1 MSQIDRHT
9 LESLEFPRVKEHLAK
24 LCYCDGG
31 REYVGALNPATD
43 ALLIES
49 ALLETREMK
58 EIIEFEEILPLEH
71 LERIEQLIG
80 KTRIAG
86 SILDAE
92 QLKRLADFQK
102 LITSLFQYRIHKEE
116 KYPRIVSYLSQLKPL
131 AELIRRIDAAID
143 RGGEIKDSASDRLRR
158 IRSEKVQARAQILTR
173 LQKALGDRAHRS
185 DRSDDIV
192 TMRDGRYVIAIVDSE
207 FNPKTAVIHDRSR
220 TGATLYVEPTEA
232 IELNNKLKQVLLDEA
247 HEIERILLELSE
259 LAHSHGEEIARNW
272 SLYGQLDFLHAKGRM
287 ALDLQAV
294 LPVLRSDAVVSLQ
307 AAYHPLL
314 LMSARKRSD
323 VVPLSVELGFDHN
336 VIIITGPNTGGK
348 TVALKT
354 VGLLILMTQ
363 SGLLIPADE
372 KSQVGIFTKLYADIG
387 DEQSIELSL
396 STYSSHI
403 ARITHAIKYCDSSS
417 MLLFDELG
425 VGTDPK
431 EGAALGE
438 AVIEYVAR
446 SGAKCIVT
454 THYSALKAIAE
465 INKKVEN
472 ASMEFNRETFQPT
485 YKFRT
490 GLPGSSYALEVAS
503 RLGMPTEILARAQEL
518 VGTQERSLTDL
529 ISRLEQ
535 ELMATDAER
544 EQLRVQLQ
552 KAEELEIV
560 RKTHQAKVNEREKQ
574 LLREGLEEANR
585 LVEETRTKIDA
596 LMVELREAQVTRTDV
611 KRVRKSIDEL
621 RAELAQK
628 TEELQPRREIAGDP
642 PITGD
647 SVFVER
653 LRTDGELLEIFPD
666 GKRGKVRVGKIVYT
680 MELRDLRKLDA
691 GEAKPELPQGV
702 NYQPFKDNVQ
712 VELSLRGLTVDEAR
726 DRLDKYFDEI
736 ALSYVPYVRIVH
748 GKGTGALRRFVRE
761 YLAKNKMVESFELG
775 EWNEG
780 SWGVTVVKLKS

>member
-1 MSQIDRHT
+1 MSQLDRHT
-9 LESLEFPRVKEHLAK
+9 LDSLEFPRVKEQLAK

-31 REYVGALNPATD
+31 RELVNELNPVID
-43 ALLIES
+43 PLVIES
-49 ALLETREMK
+49 SLLETREMK
-58 EIIEFEEILPLEH
+58 EIIEFEEVIPLEH
-71 LERIEQLIG
+71 LDRIEQLVG
-80 KTRIAG
+80 KVRIAG

-92 QLKRLADFQK
+92 QLKKLADFQK
-102 LITSLFQYRIHKEE
+102 LISALFQYRAHKEE
-116 KYPRIVSYLSQLKPL
+116 KYPRVAGYLSQLKPL
-131 AELIRRIDAAID
+131 TGLIQRIDGAID

-158 IRSEKVQARAQILTR
+158 IRGEKVHARAQILAR

-259 LAHSHGEEIARNW
+259 LAHSHGEEISGNW
-272 SLYGQLDFLHAKGRM
+272 SLYGRLDFLHAKGRM

-294 LPVLRSDAVVSLQ
+294 MPILKADAVVALQ

-323 VVPLSVELGFDHN
+323 VVPLNIELGYEHN

-354 VGLLILMTQ
+354 VGLLVLMTQ
-363 SGLLIPADE
+363 SGMLIPVDE
-372 KSQVGIFTKLYADIG
+372 KSQVGIFRKIFADIG

-403 ARITHAIKYCDSSS
+403 ARITHAIRQCDQDSL
-417 MLLFDELG
+417 LLFDELG

-438 AVIEYVAR
+438 SVIEYVAT
-446 SGAKCIVT
+446 SGAKCVVT

-465 INKKVEN
+465 TNKRVEN
-472 ASMEFNRETFQPT
+472 ASMEFNRQTFQPT
-485 YKFRT
+485 YRFRT

-503 RLGMPTEILARAQEL
+503 RLGMPAGILSRAQEL
-518 VGTQERSLTDL
+518 VGTQERSLADL

-544 EQLRVQLQ
+544 EQLRVRL
-552 KAEELEIV
+552 KTAEELEAT
-560 RKTHQAKVNEREKQ
+560 RQQQQAKLNEREKQ
-574 LLREGLEEANR
+574 LLREGLDDANK
-585 LVEETRTKIDA
+585 LVDETRKKIDE
-596 LMVELREAQVTRTDV
+596 LMLELREPQVTRTDV
-611 KRVRKSIDEL
+611 KRVRKTIDEL
-621 RAELAQK
+621 RTELAQK
-628 TEELQPRREIAGDP
+628 TEELQPRREYDGAP
-642 PITGD
+642 PAEGEA
-647 SVFVER
+647 VFIER

-680 MELRDLRKLDA
+680 MELRDLRKLKA
-691 GEAKPELPQGV
+691 GEARPEIPQGV
-702 NYQPFKDNVQ
+702 NYQPYKDSVQ
-712 VELSLRGLTVDEAR
+712 VELSLLGLTVDEAR

-736 ALSYVPYVRIVH
+736 ASDARSLCPNRARQRHRSAA
-748 GKGTGALRRFVRE
+748 ALCARVSRQEQDGGVVSVGGVERRQ
-761 YLAKNKMVESFELG
+761 LG
-775 EWNEG
+775 RDG
-780 SWGVTVVKLKS
+780 G

>member
-1 MSQIDRHT
+1 MSEIDRHT
-9 LESLEFPRVKEHLAK
+9 LESLEFPRLKEHLAK
-24 LCYCDGG
+24 LCFCDAG
-31 REYVGALNPATD
+31 REFVNELHPVTD

-49 ALLETREMK
+49 ALLESREMK
-58 EIIEFEEILPLEH
+58 EIIEFEEVIPLEH
-71 LERIEQLIG
+71 LDRIDQLIG
-80 KTRIAG
+80 KIRIAG

-92 QLKRLADFQK
+92 QLKRLGDFQK
-102 LITSLFQYRIHKEE
+102 LIVSLFQYRVHKEE
-116 KYPRIVSYLSQLKPL
+116 KYPRVVSYLAQLKPL
-131 AELIRRIDAAID
+131 NELIARIDGAID

-207 FNPKTAVIHDRSR
+207 FNPRTAVIHDRSR

-232 IELNNKLKQVLLDEA
+232 IELNNKLKQVLLDEV

-259 LAHSHGEEIARNW
+259 LAHAHAEEISRNW
-272 SLYGQLDFLHAKGRM
+272 SLYGRLDFLHAKGKM
-287 ALDLQAV
+287 AVELLAIV
-294 LPVLRSDAVVSLQ
+294 PVLRTDSQISLQ
-307 AAYHPLL
+307 AAFHPLL

-354 VGLLILMTQ
+354 VGLLSLMVQ

-372 KSQVGIFTKLYADIG
+372 KSQVGIFSKIFADIG

-403 ARITHAIKYCDSSS
+403 ARITHAIKYCDRNSL
-417 MLLFDELG
+417 LLFDELG
-425 VGTDPK
+425 VGTDPR

-438 AVIEYVAR
+438 SVIEYVAA

-465 INKKVEN
+465 SNKRVEN

-485 YKFRT
+485 YRFRT

-503 RLGMPTEILARAQEL
+503 RLGMPPEILSRAQEL
-518 VGTQERSLTDL
+518 VGTQERSLADL
-529 ISRLEQ
+529 ISRLEA

-544 EQLRVQLQ
+544 EQLRVRLQ
-552 KAEELEIV
+552 KAEELETN
-560 RKTHQAKVNEREKQ
+560 RKTHQAKIDEREKQ
-574 LLREGLEEANR
+574 LLREGLEEANK
-585 LVEETRTKIDA
+585 LVEETRRKIDA
-596 LMVELREAQVTRTDV
+596 VMMEMREPQVTKGDV
-611 KRVRKSIDEL
+611 KRVRKTIEEL
-621 RAELAQK
+621 RQELDQK
-628 TEELQPRREIAGDP
+628 TEELRPKQAAGEP
-642 PITGD
+642 AQEGD
-647 SVFVER
+647 KVFVER

-666 GKRGKVRVGKIVYT
+666 GKRGKVRVGRIVYT
-680 MELRDLRKLDA
+680 MELDDLRKLA
-691 GEAKPELPQGV
+691 ANEGTPEIPQGV
-702 NYQPFKDNVQ
+702 NYQPYKSEVQ
-712 VELSLRGLTVDEAR
+712 MEISLRGLTVDEAR

-736 ALSYVPYVRIVH
+736 ALSHLPFVRIVH

-761 YLAKNKMVESFELG
+761 YLAKNKMVESFQLG

>member
-1 MSQIDRHT
+1 MSQLDRHT
-9 LESLEFPRVKEHLAK
+9 LESLEFPRVKEQLAK

-31 REYVGALNPATD
+31 RELVNELSPVID
-43 ALLIES
+43 PLIIES
-49 ALLETREMK
+49 SLLETREMK
-58 EIIEFEEILPLEH
+58 EIIEFEEIIPLEH
-71 LERIEQLIG
+71 LERIEQLVG
-80 KTRIAG
+80 KVRIAG

-102 LITSLFQYRIHKEE
+102 LISALFQYRSNKEE

-131 AELIRRIDAAID
+131 TDLIQRIDGAID

-158 IRSEKVQARAQILTR
+158 IRSEKVHARAQILTR
-173 LQKALGDRAHRS
+173 LQKALGDRSHRS

-259 LAHSHGEEIARNW
+259 LAHSHGEEISSNW
-272 SLYGQLDFLHAKGRM
+272 SLYGRLDFLHAKGRM

-294 LPVLRSDAVVSLQ
+294 MPILKTEAVVALQ

-323 VVPLSVELGFDHN
+323 VVPLNIELGYGHN

-354 VGLLILMTQ
+354 VGLLVLMTQ
-363 SGLLIPADE
+363 SGLLIPVDE
-372 KSQVGIFTKLYADIG
+372 KSQVGIFKKIYADIG

-403 ARITHAIKYCDSSS
+403 ARITHAIKQCDESSL
-417 MLLFDELG
+417 LLFDELG

-438 AVIEYVAR
+438 SVIEFVAAA
-446 SGAKCIVT
+446 GAKCVVT

-465 INKKVEN
+465 TNKRVEN

-485 YKFRT
+485 YRFRT

-503 RLGMPTEILARAQEL
+503 RLGMPAEILSRAQEL
-518 VGTQERSLTDL
+518 VGTQERSLADL

-544 EQLRVQLQ
+544 EQLRVRLA
-552 KAEELEIV
+552 KAEELETA
-560 RKTHQAKVNEREKQ
+560 RQQQQAKLNEREKQ
-574 LLREGLEEANR
+574 LLREGLDDANK
-585 LVEETRTKIDA
+585 LVEETRKKIDD
-596 LMVELREAQVTRTDV
+596 LMQEMREPQVTKSDV
-611 KRVRKSIDEL
+611 KRVRKTIDEL
-621 RAELAQK
+621 RSELAEK
-628 TEELQPRREIAGDP
+628 TEQLQPRRAYEGEPPTEGDA
-642 PITGD
+642 
-647 SVFVER
+647 VFVER
-653 LRTDGELLEIFPD
+653 LQTEGELLEIFPD

-680 MELRDLRKLDA
+680 MDLRDLRKLKA
-691 GEAKPELPQGV
+691 GEARPEIPQGV
-702 NYQPFKDNVQ
+702 NYQPYKDNVQ
-712 VELSLRGLTVDEAR
+712 VELSLRGLTVEEAR

-736 ALSYVPYVRIVH
+736 ALTHVPYVRIVH

-761 YLAKNKMVESFELG
+761 YLAKNKMVESFQLG

>member
-1 MSQIDRHT
+1 MSQLDRHT
-9 LESLEFPRVKEHLAK
+9 LDSLEFPRVKEQLAK

-31 REYVGALNPATD
+31 RELVNELSPVTD
-43 ALLIES
+43 PLIIES
-49 ALLETREMK
+49 SLLEAREMK
-58 EIIEFEEILPLEH
+58 EIIEFEEVIPLEH
-71 LERIEQLIG
+71 LERIEQLVG
-80 KTRIAG
+80 KVRIAG

-92 QLKRLADFQK
+92 QLKKLADFQK
-102 LITSLFQYRIHKEE
+102 LISALFQYRAHKEE
-116 KYPRIVSYLSQLKPL
+116 KYPRVVSYLSQLKPL
-131 AELIRRIDAAID
+131 TDLILRIDGAID

-173 LQKALGDRAHRS
+173 LQKALGDRSHRS

-259 LAHSHGEEIARNW
+259 LAHSHGEEISSNW
-272 SLYGQLDFLHAKGRM
+272 SIYGRLDFLHAKGRL

-294 LPVLRSDAVVSLQ
+294 MPVLRTDAVVALQ

-323 VVPLSVELGFDHN
+323 VVPLNIELGFDHN

-354 VGLLILMTQ
+354 VGLLVLMTQ
-363 SGLLIPADE
+363 SGLLIPVDE
-372 KSQVGIFTKLYADIG
+372 KSQVGIFRKIYADIG

-403 ARITHAIKYCDSSS
+403 ARITHAIRQCDQNSL
-417 MLLFDELG
+417 LLFDELG

-438 AVIEYVAR
+438 SVIEFVAAA
-446 SGAKCIVT
+446 GAKCVVT

-465 INKKVEN
+465 TNKRVEN

-485 YKFRT
+485 YRFRT

-503 RLGMPTEILARAQEL
+503 RLGMPAEILSRAQEL
-518 VGTQERSLTDL
+518 VGTQERSLADL

-544 EQLRVQLQ
+544 EQLRVRLAR
-552 KAEELEIV
+552 AEELETA
-560 RKTHQAKVNEREKQ
+560 RQQQQAKVNEREKQ
-574 LLREGLEEANR
+574 LLREGLDSANK
-585 LVEETRTKIDA
+585 LVEETRKKIDV
-596 LMVELREAQVTRTDV
+596 LMQEMREPQVTKSDV
-611 KRVRKSIDEL
+611 KRVRKTIEEL
-621 RAELAQK
+621 RMELAEK
-628 TEELQPRREIAGDP
+628 TEQLQPRREYEGEPPTAGEA
-642 PITGD
+642 
-647 SVFVER
+647 VFVER
-653 LRTDGELLEIFPD
+653 LHTDGELLEIFPD

-680 MELRDLRKLDA
+680 MELRDLRKLKA
-691 GEAKPELPQGV
+691 GEAQPEIPKGV
-702 NYQPFKDNVQ
+702 NYQPFKDDVQ
-712 VELSLRGLTVDEAR
+712 MELSLRGLTVEEAR

-736 ALSYVPYVRIVH
+736 ALTHVPYVRIVH

-761 YLAKNKMVESFELG
+761 YLAKNKMVESFQLG